1 MVIPHQAIPLLEIRP
16 FDIWFLLALGAI
28 VEVLSRGLS
37 YMTKSKSSIERTL
50 EQQLVQLNFE
60 TAQKRRLG
68 PSAFVE
74 TSKLERQVL
83 SKEKELAK
91 LVLTRKAKMEQ
102 MAKYVK
108 NGSLVFYAII
118 VIVYYSLPVLK
129 IDGLQLNG
137 DVSLIEEDRA
147 LRFLQGFLFPLSYVG
162 LGMRVARFGLPKTG
176 VGALVVLWS
185 SQVTLGKLI
194 DGIEALML
202 T

>member
-37 YMTKSKSSIERTL
+37 YMTKSKSSTERTL

-91 LVLTRKAKMEQ
+91 LVLT
-102 MAKYVK
+102 Y
-108 NGSLVFYAII
+108 LAICSI
-118 VIVYYSLPVLK
+118 L
-129 IDGLQLNG
+129 
-137 DVSLIEEDRA
+137 A
-147 LRFLQGFLFPLSYVG
+147 LRVNTNLEIGRASCRE
-162 LGMRVARFGLPKTG
+162 RV
-176 VGALVVLWS
+176 
-185 SQVTLGKLI
+185 
-194 DGIEALML
+194 
-202 T
+202 